1 MFRFYK
7 LTLSNPIS
15 YIPGI
20 SVHRA
25 TLLYTEFGIKTCND
39 LLNFFPFRYID
50 KTQFYAIKDLQPN
63 SSEVQIVGKITR
75 VTSVAQKRGS
85 RLVATFQD
93 ATGTME
99 LVWFRGQKWIKD
111 SLKINEGYVVYGKL
125 NHYNGSFS
133 IPHPE
138 MELVT
143 EYKKKLH
150 TKMQP
155 VYPSTEKFTNSGVS
169 NKLMRG
175 YIQILLQQFYDDI
188 QESFSQEIIDDFKL
202 MPKRDAFLNVHFPKS
217 QENLTKAEYRL
228 KFEELFF
235 IQLQLLRKKLINKT
249 KIKGFVFENVGA
261 IFNEFYADKLPF
273 DLTNAQKR
281 VLKEVRKD
289 VASGAHM
296 NRLLQGDVGSG
307 KTIVALLS
315 MLLAID
321 NGFQAT
327 IMAPTEILANQHYIA
342 VSELLEGMNIK
353 VDILTGSVRI
363 KKRREIHAS
372 LEDGTLHIL
381 IGTHALLEDKVK
393 FNNLGIAIIDE
404 QHRFG
409 VAQRSK
415 LWAKGGRSPSLTLPE
430 GKGISVRN
438 RYETAHPSVYKLMK
452 ELQLERKKKTTEA
465 DQILWEHL
473 KTKKLDIK
481 FRRQHIVDEFIV
493 DFISIEKRLII
504 DVDGKY
510 HNNKEQQEADGLR
523 IIILQ
528 ELGFK
533 VIRFTNEEVIRNT
546 DKTVT
551 KIIQEL
557 EIQPFGEVLGAS
569 PPHILVMTATPIP
582 RTLAMSVYG
591 DLDISVIDELPPGR
605 KEVKTVHR
613 FDSNR
618 LSVFKFMRDEI
629 AKGRQVYIVYPLI
642 QESETM
648 DYKDLMDGFESVS
661 REFPT
666 PEYQISI
673 VHGKMKPAD
682 KEYEMQ
688 RFVKHETQ
696 IMVATTVIEVGVNV
710 PNASVMII
718 ESSERFGLSQLHQ
731 LRGRVG
737 RGSDQSYCIL
747 LSSYKLSAEGKTRLK
762 TMVETTDGFK
772 IAEVDLKLRG
782 PGNLMGTQQSG
793 VLNLKIADVVKDT
806 KILVS
811 ARNTAIALLQEDS
824 NLSKPENSSIKKTY
838 LALSKTSKIW
848 SNIS

>member
-1 MFRFYK
+1 LNLNY
-7 LTLSNPIS
+7 PIT
-15 YIPGI
+15 YIKGI
-20 SVHRA
+20 SVQRA
-25 TLLYTEFGIKTCND
+25 TLLYTELGIKTCND

-50 KTQFYAIKDLQPN
+50 KTAFYKINELQPN
-63 SSEVQIVGKITR
+63 SSEVQIVGKITH
-75 VTSVAQKRGS
+75 VKSVAQKRGS
-85 RLVATFQD
+85 RLVASFQD
-93 ATGTME
+93 ATGTIE

-111 SLKINEGYVVYGKL
+111 SLKINEPYVVYGKL

-133 IPHPE
+133 MPHPE
-138 MELVT
+138 IELVT
-143 EYKKKLH
+143 EYKKKLQ

-155 VYPSTEKFTNSGVS
+155 VYPSTEKLTNSGVS
-169 NKLMRG
+169 NKLVRT
-175 YIQILLQQFYDDI
+175 YIQNLLQQFYDKI
-188 QESFSQEIIDDFKL
+188 EETLSNEIIDDFK
-202 MPKRDAFLNVHFPKS
+202 MISKRDALLNAHFPKS
-217 QENLTKAEYRL
+217 QENLAKAQNRL

-249 KIKGFVFENVGA
+249 KIKGFVFENVGES
-261 IFNEFYADKLPF
+261 FNSFYGNHLPF

-281 VLKEVRKD
+281 VLKEIRKD

-327 IMAPTEILANQHYIA
+327 IMAPTEILATQHFHAI
-342 VSELLEGMNIK
+342 SEMLKDMNLK
-353 VDILTGSVRI
+353 VDLLTGSVKI
-363 KKRREIHAS
+363 KKRREIHKN

-393 FNNLGIAIIDE
+393 FKNLGIAIIDE

-415 LWAKGGRSPSLTLPE
+415 LW
-430 GKGISVRN
+430 
-438 RYETAHPSVYKLMK
+438 
-452 ELQLERKKKTTEA
+452 KKNTT
-465 DQILWEHL
+465 
-473 KTKKLDIK
+473 
-481 FRRQHIVDEFIV
+481 V
-493 DFISIEKRLII
+493 
-504 DVDGKY
+504 
-510 HNNKEQQEADGLR
+510 
-523 IIILQ
+523 
-528 ELGFK
+528 
-533 VIRFTNEEVIRNT
+533 
-546 DKTVT
+546 
-551 KIIQEL
+551 
-557 EIQPFGEVLGAS
+557 
-569 PPHILVMTATPIP
+569 PHILVMTATPIP

-629 AKGRQVYIVYPLI
+629 EKGRQVYVVYPLI

-648 DYKDLMDGFESVS
+648 DYKDLMDGYESIS

-666 PEYQISI
+666 PKYQISI

-682 KEYEMQ
+682 KEFEMQ
-688 RFVKHETQ
+688 RFVKGETQ

-710 PNASVMII
+710 PNASVMVI

-737 RGSDQSYCIL
+737 RGADQSYCIL
-747 LSSYKLSAEGKTRLK
+747 LSSFKLSAEGKTRLK
-762 TMVETTDGFK
+762 TMFDTTDGFK

-806 KILVS
+806 KILVA
-811 ARNTAIALLQEDS
+811 ARNTAINVLQEDS
-824 NLSKPENSSIKKTY
+824 NLSNPENINIKKAY
-838 LALSKTSKIW
+838 LELSKTSKIW